1 VSLFDALRARTGDTD
16 PIENF
21 RRAGWRASVS
31 YSGDFRRIESLPRR
45 QWEGDE
51 RLPQIVE
58 LLTSELRRH
67 AGQMSLWTVQAVALR
82 DIALQK
88 GAFLPIGVGQ
98 GKALISLL
106 APVVLEAKR
115 PVLFVP
121 AQLREQTNHYVLP
134 RMAVHWKLNPDLRV
148 IGYSE
153 LSLAKNA
160 RMLEELQPDLIICDE
175 AHHCKHMK
183 AGRTRR
189 LLRYFREHPETMCVA
204 MSGTVSNR
212 SIRDFAHIIRW
223 CLKGNAPVPEKW
235 TELSDWAD
243 ALDEKVPD
251 EQRVGPGA
259 LRRFCLPGENARQGF
274 RRRLTETPGV
284 VATRENLLGTS
295 LRVVPFEGLV
305 MPRNVERLAQQMRT
319 TWATPN
325 GDIITEA
332 VELWRH
338 MRELSLGFYYRW
350 DPVPP
355 REWLEARAEWKKCV
369 RETLTHNQRHLD
381 TELQVWNECERE
393 ELLSADHPWH
403 AWKAI
408 KDTFKLH
415 TVAEWVD
422 DFAVQA
428 CCRWLEARTEDEPG
442 ICWVE
447 QQAFGA
453 AVAAASGKPYFEAG
467 DNGILECEAPA
478 IIASQQSHSEGKNLQ
493 RYCRALVTSPMAS
506 GKSWE
511 QTLGRLHREGQQAD
525 EVVFEV
531 FLHAPELLASFGQAL
546 SDARYLEDTFGNR
559 QKLCYADLGGIDGL
573 L

>member
-1 VSLFDALRARTGDTD
+1 MSLFETLRARAGDID

-21 RRAGWRASVS
+21 CRAGWRASVS

-51 RLPQIVE
+51 RLPQVVD
-58 LLTSELRRH
+58 LLTRELRTA
-67 AGQMSLWTVQAVALR
+67 AGQMALWTVQAVALR
-82 DIALQK
+82 DITLQR

-106 APVVLEAKR
+106 APVVLEAQR

-121 AQLREQTNHYVLP
+121 AQLREQTNAYVLP
-134 RMAVHWKLNPDLRV
+134 RMAVHWKLHPNLRV

-160 RMLEELQPDLIICDE
+160 HMLEELQPDLIIMDE
-175 AHHCKHMK
+175 AHSVRHLKT
-183 AGRTRR
+183 GRARR
-189 LLRYFREHPETMCVA
+189 LVRYFREHPETMCVA
-204 MSGTVSNR
+204 MSGTVSSR
-212 SIRDFAHIIRW
+212 SLRDFAHIIRW
-223 CLKGNAPVPEKW
+223 CLKDQTPLPEKW
-235 TELSDWAD
+235 SELNEWAD

-251 EQRVGPGA
+251 QQRVGPGA
-259 LRRFCLPGENARQGF
+259 LRRFCLPEENARQGF

-284 VATRENLLGTS
+284 VATQENLLGTS
-295 LRVVPFEGLV
+295 LRVLPFEGLA

-338 MRELSLGFYYRW
+338 MRELSLGFYYKW
-350 DPVPP
+350 SPAPP
-355 REWLEARAEWKKCV
+355 KEWLEARSEWKKYV
-369 RETLTHNQRHLD
+369 RETLGKRRLD
-381 TELQVWNECERE
+381 TELQVWNECERAE
-393 ELLSADHPWH
+393 ELPVDHPWH
-403 AWKAI
+403 LWKAL
-408 KDTFKLH
+408 KDAFQLR

-428 CCRWLEARTEDEPG
+428 CCRWLAARTEDEPG

-447 QQAFGA
+447 HRAFGA

-467 DNGILECEAPA
+467 DNGILGCKELA
-478 IIASQQSHSEGKNLQ
+478 IIASQQSHSEGKNLEH
-493 RYCRALVTSPMAS
+493 YCRALVTSPMAS

-511 QTLGRLHREGQQAD
+511 QQIGRLHREGQKAD

-531 FLHAPELLASFGQAL
+531 LLHAPELMACFGQAV
-546 SDARYLEDTFGNR
+546 SDARYLQDTFGNR
-559 QKLCYADLGGIDGL
+559 QKLCYCDLGGIGAL